1 MDKNLL
7 KKSLPVGLLL
17 GIGSALAVAGLRLLL
32 KGGTFFDHLFSLYGI
47 LTFVC
52 VPAAWVAHACDRN
65 KNKGSE

>member
-32 KGGTFFDHLFSLYGI
+32 KGGKRD
-47 LTFVC
+47 
-52 VPAAWVAHACDRN
+52 AAA
-65 KNKGSE
+65 